1 MSCEGCGG
9 CATAAPTKGRRR
21 ASRGSSG
28 KHAEADFTIAL
39 LGQPNS
45 GKSTLFNGLT
55 GARQHVG
62 NWPGKTVEHKSGAF
76 CHNGRTFEVVDLPGA
91 YGLDAASPEEEVTR
105 DFIARGETDAVVVFA
120 DASQLERSLYMLA
133 SFAGTET
140 PAVLVL
146 NLMDVAKS
154 QGKTIDAALLEKRLG
169 IPVLPLVATERK
181 SYPDLHEAIGRALD
195 SAEGDADS
203 NVGSDAA
210 ASAGTDK
217 KANIEAR
224 PSHLLSAGVPGTE
237 GAPLQK
243 QAAAR
248 FRWFESL
255 LDGVVEA
262 PEEQV
267 RSSLFDRI
275 AIGSRWSKPLALF
288 MILLG
293 FMLAF
298 IPAFPIM
305 GIGGAV
311 SSLGIEADAALA
323 AAGAPEILG
332 SFLSGVVFNS
342 LCFGIM
348 MVGYVFGINLVFGI
362 YEDVGYMARISY
374 VFDSTM
380 ARFGLQGK
388 SLMPFLMCFGCTM
401 GGVSGSRVIDTWGQR
416 MLTVAMAWAIPCG
429 STWGVVPVIAVAFFG
444 FGAPA
449 VIALIF
455 VVCILLMW
463 TVGKLFGPRLVDK
476 DERAGL
482 VMELPPYHKL
492 HLGNVV
498 RNACLKSWQMFK
510 RAIRVVALFAFA
522 IWALTFTATGAV
534 EGSLLYVIGTAI
546 EPVTLFF
553 GLTWQTFTAWLCG
566 LVLKESALGVLSAL
580 FVGTGTPNAALI
592 GAATGA
598 AVVAGNLG
606 DALALSITAPQ
617 ALAFIFAFTFNMP
630 CAASV
635 SATYGEIHS
644 AKWTAI
650 LAVFYI
656 GMSLLLGCVVYHV
669 SSLFL

>member
-9 CATAAPTKGRRR
+9 CATSVPVKGKRKTPKS
-21 ASRGSSG
+21 ASRRPTGT
-28 KHAEADFTIAL
+28 DITIAL

-62 NWPGKTVEHKSGAF
+62 NWPGKTVEHKSGTF
-76 CHNGRTFEVVDLPGA
+76 SHGGRMFEVVDLPGA
-91 YGLDAASPEEEVTR
+91 YGLNAASPEEEVTR
-105 DFIARGETDAVVVFA
+105 DFIVRGETDAVVVFA

-133 SFAGTET
+133 CFAGTKT
-140 PAVLVL
+140 PAVLAL

-154 QGKTIDAALLEKRLG
+154 QGKTIDAPLLEERLG
-169 IPVLPLVATERK
+169 IPVLPLVATDRK

-195 SAEGDADS
+195 NAEKNAGPDACP
-203 NVGSDAA
+203 GTA
-210 ASAGTDK
+210 ASAGADK
-217 KANIEAR
+217 GANMQAR
-224 PSHLLSAGVPGTE
+224 PTHLLSAGVPGTE
-237 GAPLQK
+237 GASLQK

-248 FRWFESL
+248 FRWIESL
-255 LDGVVEA
+255 LDRVVVA
-262 PEEQV
+262 PEEQAQPS
-267 RSSLFDRI
+267 RFDAI

-311 SSLGIEADAALA
+311 SVLGREVAAALA
-323 AAGAPEILG
+323 SAGAPEIVG

-429 STWGVVPVIAVAFFG
+429 STWGVVPVVAVAFFG

-463 TVGKLFGPRLVDK
+463 IVGRIFGPRLVDK

-482 VMELPPYHKL
+482 VMELPPYHKV
-492 HLGNVV
+492 HLGNVA

-522 IWALTFTATGAV
+522 IWALTFTVTGAV

-592 GAATGA
+592 GAASGA

-635 SATYGEIHS
+635 SATYGEIRS

-656 GMSLLLGCVVYHV
+656 GMSLVLGCIVYHV
-669 SSLFL
+669 SSLFF

>member
-1 MSCEGCGG
+1 MSCEECGG
-9 CATAAPTKGRRR
+9 CATATPIRSRKRVRGNVPGRH
-21 ASRGSSG
+21 G
-28 KHAEADFTIAL
+28 EVDTTIAL

-62 NWPGKTVEHKSGAF
+62 NWPGKTVEHKYGTF
-76 CHNGRTFEVVDLPGA
+76 CHDHRLFGVFDLPGA
-91 YGLDAASPEEEVTR
+91 YGLNAASPEEEVTR
-105 DFIARGETDAVVVFA
+105 DFIARGETDVAVVFA

-133 SFAGTET
+133 CFAGTET

-146 NLMDVAKS
+146 NLMDVAAS
-154 QGKTIDAALLEKRLG
+154 QGKSIDAALLEERLG
-169 IPVLPLVATERK
+169 IPVVPLVATERK
-181 SYPDLHEAIGRALD
+181 SYSELHQAIDRVL
-195 SAEGDADS
+195 EGS
-203 NVGSDAA
+203 GVSST
-210 ASAGTDK
+210 SAGPT
-217 KANIEAR
+217 
-224 PSHLLSAGVPGTE
+224 HLLSAGIPGTE
-237 GAPLQK
+237 GASLQK

-248 FRWFESL
+248 FCWIESL
-255 LDGVVEA
+255 LDGVVTA
-262 PEEQV
+262 PEKQAEPS
-267 RSSLFDRI
+267 RFDRI

-293 FMLAF
+293 FIIAF

-305 GIGGAV
+305 AIGGAV
-311 SSLGIEADAALA
+311 SSLGMEVAVVLA
-323 AAGAPEILG
+323 AAGAPEVLG

-444 FGAPA
+444 FGAPVVVA
-449 VIALIF
+449 SIF

-463 TVGKLFGPRLVDK
+463 IVGKLFGPHLVDK

-546 EPVTLFF
+546 EPITLFF

-592 GAATGA
+592 GAASGA

-644 AKWTAI
+644 VKWTAI

-656 GMSLLLGCVVYHV
+656 AMSLLLGCVVYHV
-669 SSLFL
+669 SSLFF

>member
-1 MSCEGCGG
+1 
-9 CATAAPTKGRRR
+9 
-21 ASRGSSG
+21 
-28 KHAEADFTIAL
+28 
-39 LGQPNS
+39 
-45 GKSTLFNGLT
+45 
-55 GARQHVG
+55 
-62 NWPGKTVEHKSGAF
+62 
-76 CHNGRTFEVVDLPGA
+76 
-91 YGLDAASPEEEVTR
+91 
-105 DFIARGETDAVVVFA
+105 
-120 DASQLERSLYMLA
+120 
-133 SFAGTET
+133 
-140 PAVLVL
+140 
-146 NLMDVAKS
+146 
-154 QGKTIDAALLEKRLG
+154 
-169 IPVLPLVATERK
+169 
-181 SYPDLHEAIGRALD
+181 
-195 SAEGDADS
+195 
-203 NVGSDAA
+203 
-210 ASAGTDK
+210 
-217 KANIEAR
+217 
-224 PSHLLSAGVPGTE
+224 
-237 GAPLQK
+237 
-243 QAAAR
+243 
-248 FRWFESL
+248 
-255 LDGVVEA
+255 
-262 PEEQV
+262 
-267 RSSLFDRI
+267 
-275 AIGSRWSKPLALF
+275 

-522 IWALTFTATGAV
+522 IWAAHLHRHGSRGRIAALRHRHSHRASYPVLRADVADVHRLALRFGA
-534 EGSLLYVIGTAI
+534 
-546 EPVTLFF
+546 
-553 GLTWQTFTAWLCG
+553 
-566 LVLKESALGVLSAL
+566 KESALGVLSAL
-580 FVGTGTPNAALI
+580 FVGTGNTL
-592 GAATGA
+592 TRR
-598 AVVAGNLG
+598 
-606 DALALSITAPQ
+606 
-617 ALAFIFAFTFNMP
+617 
-630 CAASV
+630 
-635 SATYGEIHS
+635 
-644 AKWTAI
+644 
-650 LAVFYI
+650 
-656 GMSLLLGCVVYHV
+656 
-669 SSLFL
+669 

>member
-9 CATAAPTKGRRR
+9 CATSVPVKGKRKTPKS
-21 ASRGSSG
+21 ASRRPTGT
-28 KHAEADFTIAL
+28 DITIAL

-62 NWPGKTVEHKSGAF
+62 NWPGKTVEHKRGTFSHG
-76 CHNGRTFEVVDLPGA
+76 GRMFEVVDLPGA
-91 YGLDAASPEEEVTR
+91 YGLNAASPEEEVTR
-105 DFIARGETDAVVVFA
+105 DFIVRGETDAVVVFA

-133 SFAGTET
+133 CFAGTKT
-140 PAVLVL
+140 PAVLAL

-154 QGKTIDAALLEKRLG
+154 QGKTIDAPLLEERLG
-169 IPVLPLVATERK
+169 IPVLPLVATDRK

-195 SAEGDADS
+195 NAEKNAGPDACP
-203 NVGSDAA
+203 GTA
-210 ASAGTDK
+210 ASAGADK
-217 KANIEAR
+217 GANMQAR
-224 PSHLLSAGVPGTE
+224 PTHLLSAGVPGTE
-237 GAPLQK
+237 GASLQK

-248 FRWFESL
+248 FRWIESL
-255 LDGVVEA
+255 LDRVVVA
-262 PEEQV
+262 PEEQAQPS
-267 RSSLFDRI
+267 RFDAI

-311 SSLGIEADAALA
+311 SVLGREVAAALA
-323 AAGAPEILG
+323 SAGAPEIVG

-429 STWGVVPVIAVAFFG
+429 STWGVVPVVAVAFFG

-463 TVGKLFGPRLVDK
+463 IVGRIFGPRLVDK

-482 VMELPPYHKL
+482 VMELPPYHKV
-492 HLGNVV
+492 HLGNVA

-522 IWALTFTATGAV
+522 IWALTFTVTGAV

-592 GAATGA
+592 GAASGA

-635 SATYGEIHS
+635 SATYGEIRS

-656 GMSLLLGCVVYHV
+656 GMSLVLGCIVYHV
-669 SSLFL
+669 SSLFF